1 MPLASARYPSL
12 SAFLAHNTEAYHI
25 DRLPADEVRAAL
37 LRWYDANRRR
47 LPWRGDPPPYNG
59 STAGINTVHP
69 AATAGKA
76 AAAAASTA
84 AAATGTTVD
93 LGGGTPVEPYGV
105 WVSEIMLQQTRVEAV
120 IPYWCAWM
128 EAFPTVEALAAASE
142 EQVNSRWA
150 GLGFYRRARMLHEG
164 SQQVVREHGGKL
176 PETVEGLMRLR
187 GIGRYT
193 AGAIASVCFGVP
205 APIVD
210 GNVLRV
216 LSRLCG
222 VACSPKD
229 GPFASDSG
237 LAWTLAERLVCA

>member
-12 SAFLAHNTEAYHI
+12 SAFLAHNTAAYHI

-93 LGGGTPVEPYGV
+93 GGTPVEPYGV
-105 WVSEIMLQQTRVEAV
+105 WVSEIMLQQTRV
-120 IPYWCAWM
+120 
-128 EAFPTVEALAAASE
+128 
-142 EQVNSRWA
+142 
-150 GLGFYRRARMLHEG
+150 
-164 SQQVVREHGGKL
+164 
-176 PETVEGLMRLR
+176 
-187 GIGRYT
+187 
-193 AGAIASVCFGVP
+193 
-205 APIVD
+205 
-210 GNVLRV
+210 
-216 LSRLCG
+216 
-222 VACSPKD
+222 
-229 GPFASDSG
+229 
-237 LAWTLAERLVCA
+237 